1 MLPHNNKYKVL
12 IAENNP
18 VILKLLSHIFSS
30 EGCDIR
36 LAGDGL
42 QAINALDYFS
52 PDILFTDI
60 IMPKLGGDELCRI
73 VRRNQKLK
81 DIFIVIYSDIAY
93 EDEKYI
99 LDLDADLY
107 IAKGSYDTVINHI
120 HHVLDQFRSGKRRER
135 VLHGTENLHSRA
147 ITKEL
152 LLSRRHYH
160 AIMENIAEAVVEMD
174 STGQIV
180 QANMAAQELL
190 VRDLTALLSSH
201 LTDYLNGPG
210 VNRIKQWFTSLSTG
224 ESTQYRSSH
233 EAPLLAGQH
242 QVVLKLV
249 RIAEKDDFFIIAILQ
264 DITPHKI
271 TEDELVKT
279 VNEFNAV
286 MESIGYGILFM
297 DSDLK
302 ARIANRAFRD
312 MWRIPEEFL
321 ANNPTLRDIINLNRY
336 NGIYDIPEEK
346 FDHYLDEREA
356 TVKKGVDTLE
366 EFHRKDG
373 VVYEYQ
379 CVILPDGGRMLTYFD
394 ITKHKNTQ
402 VQLTNALEE
411 VHELANRDP
420 LTGLPNIRLLQ
431 ERFFSTLSIS
441 QRKGWKAAI
450 MFIDLDGFKAVND
463 IYGHLTGDM
472 VLKMVAQRLSGTI
485 RKADTVARIGG
496 DEFLIIQTEIYDNV
510 GAARVADKILHQLA
524 CPFDLAGNKIQIGA
538 SIGIAMYPANGDD
551 IQVLIK
557 KADNAMYQAKNLG
570 RQRYI
575 FATEPLAK

>member
-1 MLPHNNKYKVL
+1 
-12 IAENNP
+12 
-18 VILKLLSHIFSS
+18 
-30 EGCDIR
+30 
-36 LAGDGL
+36 
-42 QAINALDYFS
+42 
-52 PDILFTDI
+52 
-60 IMPKLGGDELCRI
+60 
-73 VRRNQKLK
+73 
-81 DIFIVIYSDIAY
+81 
-93 EDEKYI
+93 
-99 LDLDADLY
+99 
-107 IAKGSYDTVINHI
+107 
-120 HHVLDQFRSGKRRER
+120 
-135 VLHGTENLHSRA
+135 
-147 ITKEL
+147 
-152 LLSRRHYH
+152 
-160 AIMENIAEAVVEMD
+160 MENIAEAVVEMD

-180 QANMAAQELL
+180 QANMAAQKLL
-190 VRDLTALLSSH
+190 ARDLTALLSSH

-210 VNRIKQWFTSLSTG
+210 VNRIKQWFTSVSTG

-233 EAPLLAGQH
+233 EAPLLVGQH

-336 NGIYDIPEEK
+336 NDIYDIPEEK

-402 VQLTNALEE
+402 VQLTKALEE

-420 LTGLPNIRLLQ
+420 LTGLPNLRLLQ

-463 IYGHLTGDM
+463 IYGHMMGDL
-472 VLKMVAQRLSGTI
+472 VLKMVAQRLAGTV

-496 DEFLIIQTEIYDNV
+496 DEFLIIQTEIYDD
-510 GAARVADKILHQLA
+510 AAVAHVADKILHQLA
-524 CPFDLAGNKIQIGA
+524 CPFDLAGNIIQIGA
-538 SIGIAMYPANGDD
+538 SIGIAMYPAKGDD
-551 IQVLIK
+551 IELLIK